1 MKTIVFHAM
10 LLSLFLHCFTLK
22 AVLSRRGDEIV
33 DEISDLAKINL
44 FRWASKPWRL
54 EFRTRTST
62 RCPTLAPSL
71 PKSGIRGKHC
81 AEASSDRALSCAFP
95 RLPWILEQ

>member
-22 AVLSRRGDEIV
+22 AVLSRRGDEII

-44 FRWASKPWRL
+44 FRWASKPWRS
-54 EFRTRTST
+54 EF
-62 RCPTLAPSL
+62 
-71 PKSGIRGKHC
+71 
-81 AEASSDRALSCAFP
+81 
-95 RLPWILEQ
+95 